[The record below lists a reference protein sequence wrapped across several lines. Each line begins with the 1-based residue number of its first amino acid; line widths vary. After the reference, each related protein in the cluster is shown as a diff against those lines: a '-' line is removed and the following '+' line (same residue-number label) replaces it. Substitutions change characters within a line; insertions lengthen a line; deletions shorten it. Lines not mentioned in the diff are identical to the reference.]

1 MLEAGNAV
9 DDELAKL
16 KGLLNPSSGG
26 APSSGSSSSSSA
38 ATDDEFEKLKRDAG
52 L

>member
-1 MLEAGNAV
+1 MANKGTTAGAAGSVSTYPSSPAV

-16 KGLLNPSSGG
+16 K
-26 APSSGSSSSSSA
+26 
-38 ATDDEFEKLKRDAG
+38 RDAG